1 MVAVKLCGIYTTAL
15 AELLSKNGIEA
26 STDESMETGSANT
39 LIYDKEDRNGVT
51 VHGTVADKIIK
62 VLKKK
67 LPDIVHHKVET
78 GTIHCGLV
86 KEINRERNLVMVDV
100 GHKKIG
106 ELPIQSYWGLFKEEE
121 KVMVQIKG
129 ETRDEILLSTQLRLF
144 GDNLILIRKGF
155 TKVSKHIRN
164 HEERKRLLN
173 LSDQFKIEG
182 WGILWKA
189 LAENKS
195 NEDLK
200 KEIGAL
206 LKKEE
211 SIRKKFESSKGP
223 EKLEDGLCIHF
234 LDFGKGS
241 KEFLDDI
248 RSKVKP
254 TIKGHHVMKSMGF
267 AFAAELGDSLARKKS
282 DVEKVVMGMLKPNQY
297 YKILLNKLNGR
308 TICIKGKISEVGN
321 SIIIERGIK
330 PIGEYL
336 ILGIKKEK
344 GDYSITS
351 IKSEDMFIKET
362 YFNSNGKE
370 KGTVFSI
377 SLPFE
382 VSPAFAR
389 SMGLGLHVIEKEGKR
404 EVANQE
410 VIDEAVEQGR
420 VSKDL
425 KDKAVKIANEIVG
438 GKIG

>member
-1 MVAVKLCGIYTTAL
+1 MGAVKLCGVYTTAL
-15 AELLSKNGIEA
+15 AELLSKNGIKV
-26 STDESMETGSANT
+26 STDNSIEAGSTDT

-51 VHGTVADKIIK
+51 VHGNLSEKIID

-67 LPDIVHHKVET
+67 LPDVIHHKVET

-86 KEINRERNLVMVDV
+86 KEIDRKRNSVTIDI
-100 GHKKIG
+100 GHKKMG
-106 ELPIQSYWGLFKEEE
+106 ELPIQSYWGLFKEGE

-129 ETRDEILLSTQLRLF
+129 ETRGEMLLSTQLRLF
-144 GDNLILIRKGF
+144 GDNLILIKKGF
-155 TKVSKHIRN
+155 TKVSKHIRSS
-164 HEERKRLLN
+164 EEKKRLLD

-195 NEDLK
+195 DEDLK
-200 KEIGAL
+200 KEIEVL

-211 SIRKKFESSKGP
+211 SIRKKFDSSKGG

-241 KEFLDDI
+241 KEILDEL
-248 RSKVKP
+248 RSKVRP
-254 TIKGHHVMKSMGF
+254 TIKGHHILKSMGF
-267 AFAAELGDSLARKKS
+267 AFAAELGDSLAGKKS
-282 DVEKVVMGMLKPNQY
+282 DIEKVVAGMFKPNQY
-297 YKILLNKLNGR
+297 YRILLNKLNGR
-308 TICIKGKISEVGN
+308 TICIKGKISDVGD
-321 SIIIERGIK
+321 SIVVKRGIK
-330 PIGEYL
+330 PVGDYL

-351 IKSEDMFIKET
+351 VKSGEMFVKET
-362 YFNSNGKE
+362 YFNSDGKE
-370 KGTVFSI
+370 KGTVFSV

-382 VSPAFAR
+382 LSPAFAR
-389 SMGLGLHVIEKEGKR
+389 SVGLGLQVVEKEGKK
-404 EVANQE
+404 EIVNQGMLE
-410 VIDEAVEQGR
+410 DAVEQGR